1 MKTAFLNIHRTALKD
16 QTCSPDPHRRA
27 VTRRGIMLVETLV
40 AALLIGAAIGILLPG
55 VSAVKRQRLSQ
66 RFEIMGLIELNN
78 VAETLKASS
87 AEPALSEWF
96 LKRYKA
102 ETLAV
107 EEVAEP
113 SVVPESS
120 ELKAYRLTIRR
131 PLQKGS
137 PDQKVSVVVW
147 KSAKET
153 PT

>member
-1 MKTAFLNIHRTALKD
+1 MKTAYINKHRTGSVDQMSTSAL
-16 QTCSPDPHRRA
+16 HRSA
-27 VTRRGIMLVETLV
+27 VSRRGIMMVEVLV
-40 AALLIGAAIGILLPG
+40 AALLIGAAIGILVPG

-66 RFEIMGLIELNN
+66 RFDIMGLIELNN
-78 VAETLKASS
+78 VAETLKVSS

-102 ETLAV
+102 ATLAV
-107 EEVAEP
+107 EEVTEP

-120 ELKAYRLTIRR
+120 ELKAYRLSIRR

-137 PDQKVSVVVW
+137 PDQKISVVVW

-153 PT
+153 SP